1 MVNQQVFLPMVPDSA
16 PIIVNISQYDFDAA
30 GYAGRL
36 FFNLVYQGTA
46 YDMDGASA
54 VFQGEKPDGTTF
66 AYPATVVNNS
76 VVRVNVRQQ
85 MTAVSGRVVCSLVLN
100 NNDGQIGSFN
110 IWLEVQPS
118 STSGGDPSQTDIP
131 ALIAQAKQYADVAE
145 QAATD
150 VAAYSENPPYI
161 GANGNWFV
169 WDATN
174 EEFIDTGVY
183 AAGSEGNAWYSGTAI
198 SGKDPTPT
206 VFPSSGI
213 TSARQGDMY
222 LNKTEGAIYQCTLA
236 GAASVAKWS
245 YQMTLTGGGSGG
257 VTDYPDLNNLPQIN
271 SNTLIGNKTGADL
284 GLQDALTAGNGI
296 SLSQLG
302 VIAAKLS
309 AGSNVAL
316 TPKSDGSIEISASG
330 GGQGSSTLGGLSDVS
345 LTTPVDGQI
354 LVYNGNDSEWENTEN
369 IKDLAKFGG
378 SKTFSQ
384 LTSSLLVAANEDKFY
399 LCTDGG
405 TISAADAANWVL
417 PQGAVIPANSHI
429 AVINTGTAQNPVYKF
444 DDFGGY
450 IDLSGLAEKTEL
462 DGWTAAQTIS
472 TSDTSKT
479 FTGLNTSYAYKPFI
493 QVADGEDALPY
504 NTIVFSGTSCTVTFD
519 SPSAAQAAGNA
530 CQIKLRIIK

>member
-1 MVNQQVFLPMVPDSA
+1 MVNQQIYLPMIPDSA
-16 PIIVNISQYDFDAA
+16 PIVVNISQYDFDAA
-30 GYAGRL
+30 SYAGRL

-54 VFQGEKPDGTTF
+54 VFQGEKPDGTIF
-66 AYPATVVNNS
+66 AYPATVVNDS

-85 MTAVSGRVVCSLVLN
+85 MTLVSGRVVCQLVLSN
-100 NNDGQIGSFN
+100 TDGQIGSFN

-118 STSGGDPSQTDIP
+118 GASGGDPSQTDVP
-131 ALIAQAKQYADVAE
+131 AYVAQAKQYADIAE
-145 QAATD
+145 QAAID

-169 WDATN
+169 WDTST
-174 EEFIDTGVY
+174 EQFIDTGVY
-183 AAGSEGNAWYSGTAI
+183 AAGTEGNLWYSGTAI

-206 VFPSSGI
+206 VYPSSGV

-222 LNKTEGAIYQCTLA
+222 LNKSEGAIYKCTLG

-245 YQMTLTGGGSGG
+245 YEMTLTGGGGG
-257 VTDYPDLNNLPQIN
+257 GTDDYNDLENRPQIN
-271 SNTLIGNKTGADL
+271 SNTLTGNKTGADL

-296 SLSQLG
+296 SLSELG

-309 AGSNVAL
+309 AGNNVTL
-316 TPKSDGSIEISASG
+316 TPKADGSIEISASG
-330 GGQGSSTLGGLSDVS
+330 GTGSTTLGGLSDVS

-354 LVYNGNDSEWENTEN
+354 LVYDANDSEWKNAEN

-378 SKTFSQ
+378 SKTFAQ

-417 PQGAVIPANSHI
+417 PQGAVIPADSHI
-429 AVINTGTAQNPVYKF
+429 AVINTGTEQNPVYKF

-450 IDLSGLAEKTEL
+450 VDLSGLAEKTEL
-462 DGWTAAQTIS
+462 DGWTPTATVSSGTVSFTGIDDTNNNGYEPFPLITSASTNKNPTFQIS
-472 TSDTSKT
+472 TLTGDQTS
-479 FTGLNTSYAYKPFI
+479 NMSVSYTTD
-493 QVADGEDALPY
+493 AD
-504 NTIVFSGTSCTVTFD
+504 NGTVV
-519 SPSAAQAAGNA
+519 
-530 CQIKLRIIK
+530 KLRIFK